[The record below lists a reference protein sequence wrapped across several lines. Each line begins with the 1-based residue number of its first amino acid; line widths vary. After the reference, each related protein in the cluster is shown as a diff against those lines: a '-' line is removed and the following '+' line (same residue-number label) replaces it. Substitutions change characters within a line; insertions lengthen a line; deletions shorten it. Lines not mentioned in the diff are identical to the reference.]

1 MRAKTAKREKMKV
14 SPKLMAIKYISGI
27 VFLCLLFSPGQSL
40 GQSPPALKDYNVLLI
55 TVDCLRPD
63 HIGLYGYRRNTTPNI
78 DRFFQGAAV
87 FQEAIAQAPWTSPSI
102 LSMLTGLYPAVH
114 AMDVRG
120 KLLDK
125 YFYTPL
131 KQLKENGYYTLGYM
145 TFDNY
150 SNQGWD
156 EETKKGN
163 LIEILEKHKGEKFFA
178 WQHFRGPHLPYSP
191 PDAFKDVFLKGPY
204 SISPQK
210 AELIRTSE
218 KIPKGSVEFDEKDA
232 DFIRD
237 SYDSEVLYQDDQ
249 LEKLFLFLK
258 DSGLLEKTIVV
269 LTADHGEELLEHG
282 FIGHASTSEAAT
294 AFDEVLR
301 VPLLIRIPGMAFDRP
316 IPGIVQHVH
325 LMPTLFDLLGIKPK
339 YPAQGKS
346 LLPLMLGK
354 NMNAEDFSLAFVE
367 TSYCGWQC
375 PKERIRERIHAL
387 RSREWKFI
395 EERKA
400 TETVY
405 SLYHLSVDPGEKN
418 NLYGKEKEIVKKYQA
433 ILSSHQRTNL
443 NMAAALA
450 KQAAEKHFKESEGL
464 MSRKN
469 YEDAVK
475 ELEQVLHL
483 DEIYTQENPSFTSD
497 PELGKDWKNVMSRIY
512 ELLGRAYSERAR
524 EANK

>member
-1 MRAKTAKREKMKV
+1 M
-14 SPKLMAIKYISGI
+14 GI
-27 VFLCLLFSPGQSL
+27 LLLGLIFFPGRSL
-40 GQSPPALKDYNVLLI
+40 GQNPPALKDYNVLFI

-63 HIGLYGYRRNTTPNI
+63 HMGLYGYSRNTTPNI

-87 FQEAIAQAPWTSPSI
+87 FQEAVAQAPWTSPSI

-131 KQLKENGYYTLGYM
+131 KQFKESGYYTLGYM

-178 WQHFRGPHLPYSP
+178 WQHFREPHLPYSP

-210 AELIRTSE
+210 AELIKTLE

-237 SYDSEVLYQDDQ
+237 SYDSAVLCQDAQ

-258 DSGLLEKTIVV
+258 DTGLLEKTIIV

-282 FIGHASTSEAAT
+282 FVGHASTSESAT

-316 IPGIVQHVH
+316 IPGIVQHVNI
-325 LMPTLFDLLGIKPK
+325 MPTIFDLLGMGPK
-339 YPAQGKS
+339 FTAQGRS
-346 LLPLMLGK
+346 LLPLMTGENK
-354 NMNAEDFSLAFVE
+354 SKEDFSRAFME

-375 PKERIRERIHAL
+375 PGERVLDRIHAV
-387 RSREWKFI
+387 RSREWKLI

-400 TETVY
+400 SGIER
-405 SLYHLSVDPGEKN
+405 SLYDLKSDPGEKN
-418 NLYGKEKEIVKKYQA
+418 NLYDREKEIAGKYQA
-433 ILSSHQRTNL
+433 LLSSHQRA
-443 NMAAALA
+443 NMALAATLA
-450 KQAAEKHFKESEGL
+450 GQAAEAHFREAEARMGV
-464 MSRKN
+464 KN
-469 YEDAVK
+469 YKEAVE
-475 ELEQVLHL
+475 ELEDVVSL
-483 DEIYTQENPSFTSD
+483 DGIYTRENPSFTSD
-497 PELGKDWKNVMSRIY
+497 PEFGKYWRKVMSRAY

-524 EANK
+524 EAGKNGEDK